1 MKTRSL
7 AFSALILVTLAA
19 CWGPVKPGSSGDAGT
34 AGQGGSG
41 GDTCAS
47 CGDVVLS
54 GRPST
59 TLCNTSAN
67 FFESL
72 QTCACDQGPC
82 GATCYNSLCS
92 GAAAD
97 TDCKTCLQSMCATN
111 YAVCAKDT
119 SH

>member
-1 MKTRSL
+1 MRRTFVL
-7 AFSALILVTLAA
+7 SAILVSLVA
-19 CWGPVKPGSSGDAGT
+19 CWGPVKGGSTSGGDAGT
-34 AGQGGSG
+34 GGSG

-47 CGDVVLS
+47 CGDVAL
-54 GRPST
+54 GGEPST
-59 TLCNTSAN
+59 SLCTTSAN
-67 FFESL
+67 VFESL

-82 GATCYNSLCS
+82 AATCYNSLCS

-97 TDCKTCLQSMCATN
+97 AECKTCLQSMCATN